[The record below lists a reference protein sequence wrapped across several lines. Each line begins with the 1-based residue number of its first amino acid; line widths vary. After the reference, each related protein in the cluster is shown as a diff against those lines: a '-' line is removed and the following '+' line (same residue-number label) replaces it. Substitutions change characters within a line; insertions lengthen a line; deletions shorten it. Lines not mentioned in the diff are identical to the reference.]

1 MGEIR
6 KKIRLMDLAREAK
19 VSAAT
24 VSRYVGGKA
33 EVNPETR
40 ERIAQAASRLGF
52 NLAIGR
58 NPRVMAFALANRSV
72 LYPFHSSAGVLH
84 PFHSAVL
91 SGAESHCTEHGYGLL
106 FMSIQYSLNATST
119 EIELPEIVQNK
130 NVVSGIILAGTNSK
144 ELLDLLTQRRI
155 PWVTLGNNVL
165 GDLEKDRKGLI
176 YVDDF
181 GGGYDLTR
189 YLQSLGHQH
198 IAFVG
203 NRKLPWYARR
213 YEGYQRAMTE
223 AYLPVRYSEL
233 SVREGE
239 CLSYL
244 TTKLMLQETPAPT
257 AIFVGD
263 DTLCVGVY
271 RAVRDFG
278 LTIPRDLSVVGFN
291 DTPEA
296 RFLQPQLTSANV
308 FAEELGRQLSELLIR
323 RIEGSELGERMII
336 IPTQLVRR
344 ESCTPLVPTP
354 IQASPRESL
363 S

>member
-1 MGEIR
+1 MGEKR
-6 KKIRLMDLAREAK
+6 KKIRLMDLAREAN

-33 EVNPETR
+33 DVNPETR
-40 ERIAQAASRLGF
+40 ERITQAASRLGF
-52 NLAIGR
+52 NLTVGK
-58 NPRVMAFALANRSV
+58 NPRVVAFALSNRSV

-84 PFHSAVL
+84 PFHSAIL
-91 SGAESHCTEHGYGLL
+91 SGAESYCAEHGYGLL
-106 FMSIQYSLNATST
+106 FLSMKYSLNASSN

-130 NVVSGIILAGTNSK
+130 NVVSGIILAGINSK
-144 ELLDLLTQRRI
+144 NLLDLFTQRRM
-155 PWVTLGNNVL
+155 PWVTLGNNIT
-165 GDLEKDRKGLI
+165 GDLEKDRKGLV

-189 YLQSLGHQH
+189 YLQSLGHRH

-213 YEGYQRAMTE
+213 YEGYHRAMTE
-223 AYLPVRYSEL
+223 AALPVRYSEL
-233 SVREGE
+233 NVREGD

-244 TTKLMLQETPAPT
+244 TTKLLLQETPAPT

-278 LTIPRDLSVVGFN
+278 LTIPGDLSIAGFN

-296 RFLQPQLTSANV
+296 HFLQPQLTSANV

-323 RIEGSELGERMII
+323 RIEGSEHLERAIV

-344 ESCTPLVPTP
+344 ESCAP
-354 IQASPRESL
+354 ITT
-363 S
+363 